1 MRHQDM
7 IREQYNDNRMM
18 VVASVV
24 MLVIIMVSIGVILLA
39 GGHQE
44 TGVMAVQVQYERP
57 AH

>member
-18 VVASVV
+18 VVASAV
-24 MLVIIMVSIGVILLA
+24 MLVIIMVSIGVITLA

-44 TGVMAVQVQYERP
+44 TGVTAAQVQHDRP
-57 AH
+57 AR